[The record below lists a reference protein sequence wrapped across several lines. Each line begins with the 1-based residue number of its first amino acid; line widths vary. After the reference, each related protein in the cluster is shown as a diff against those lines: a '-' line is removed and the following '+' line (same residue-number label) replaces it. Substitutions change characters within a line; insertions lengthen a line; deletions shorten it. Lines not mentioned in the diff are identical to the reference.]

1 MGAKSSIWM
10 DMLFPMTRNA
20 LFIINADITLTG
32 ISVWLLLLWSD
43 KLLYGRDKLVRQN
56 ALSNFN
62 ESEAGT

>member
-43 KLLYGRDKLVRQN
+43 KLLCGRDKLVRQN